1 MVAALLIAASLAALG
16 NERARA
22 VALRDQWGPTT
33 AAWVTVDD
41 LDAGHL
47 LVDGDVT
54 PVRLPPSA
62 VPADAATDSPLGHR
76 LADPMGEGEIVRLG
90 RLRGGEESVTSSR
103 VGPTRGAVALSVAA
117 PHLEVGDRVDL
128 YALLDGATVATDGEV
143 VSMVDGV
150 PVVAVERSELAAV
163 IQAFSLGDVVP
174 VLVG

>member
-1 MVAALLIAASLAALG
+1 MVAAILIVASLAALG

-33 AAWVTVDD
+33 TAWVAVDD

-54 PVRLPPSA
+54 SALLPPSA
-62 VPADAATDSPLGHR
+62 VPTDAATGSPLGHR

-103 VGPTRGAVALSVAA
+103 VGPTRGAVPLSTAA

-128 YALLDGATVATDGEV
+128 FALLDGASVATDAEV
-143 VSMVDGV
+143 VSMVDGI
-150 PVVAVERSELAAV
+150 PVVAVERADLSAV
-163 IQAFSLGDVVP
+163 IRAFSLGDVVP

>member
-22 VALRDQWGPTT
+22 VASRDQWGPSTT
-33 AAWVTVDD
+33 AWVAVDD

-54 PVRLPPSA
+54 AVLLPPAA
-62 VPADAATDSPLGHR
+62 VPADAATGSPLGQR

-90 RLRGGEESVTSSR
+90 RLRGGEESVTSAR
-103 VGPTRGAVALSVAA
+103 VGPTRGAVPLATAA

-128 YALLDGATVATDGEV
+128 FALLDGAAVATDAEV
-143 VSMVDGV
+143 VAMVDGL
-150 PVVAVERSELAAV
+150 PVVAVDRAELPAV
-163 IQAFSLGDVVP
+163 IGAFSLGDVVP